1 MKIVMNWHNVHM
13 NNLLCA
19 ANVASG
25 VHIQKNDL
33 PIAGAL
39 LHSYN
44 NLHSGLEHLLDLLDL
59 VGGDT
64 EALG

>member
-13 NNLLCA
+13 NNLLCT
-19 ANVASG
+19 ANVAGG
-25 VHIQKNDL
+25 VHIQKNEL
-33 PIAGAL
+33 SIARAL